1 MNRAENTKNLRF
13 DWLWTA
19 LRLICIAVIAVT
31 LVMMGQKW
39 LESRSTA
46 ENNRRLND
54 LYSSYAGAEEIAPE
68 STLPPVQEALAP
80 ILAENADTV
89 GWLTVGESISLP
101 IVQQVDN
108 QYYLYRDFYGK
119 DSDAGTPFLDR
130 RCMIWPANNHWMI
143 HGHNMKDG
151 SMFGTLDDF
160 RDVEYLKQYPI
171 VSFNTLYEEC
181 LYVPV
186 ALFDASMTKTD
197 KDYFK
202 IARFEFADDAEFVS
216 FADEIRAHSLY
227 EIPVD
232 VQAGDQLL
240 TLVTCSYSHDNGR
253 LLIVCRKLREGET
266 AEQMT
271 ELMQSA
277 TVR

>member
-1 MNRAENTKNLRF
+1 MNRVESRKNLQL

-19 LRLICIAVIAVT
+19 LRAICIAVIAVT

-39 LESRSTA
+39 LESRSA
-46 ENNRRLND
+46 EASNRRLQD

-68 STLPPVQEALAP
+68 ATLPPVQEALAP

-89 GWLTVGESISLP
+89 GWLTAGESISMP
-101 IVQQVDN
+101 IVQYTDN
-108 QYYLYRDFYGK
+108 DYYLYRDFYGK
-119 DSDAGTPFLDR
+119 DSKAGTLFMDR
-130 RCMIWPANNHWMI
+130 RCVIWPANSHWMI

-151 SMFGTLDDF
+151 AMFGTLDDF
-160 RDVEYLKQYPI
+160 RDVEYLKRYPI
-171 VSFNTLYEEC
+171 VSFNTIYEEC

-216 FADEIRAHSLY
+216 FADEIRAHSLF

-240 TLVTCSYSHDNGR
+240 TLVTCSYSQDNGR

-271 ELMQSA
+271 ELMKSA